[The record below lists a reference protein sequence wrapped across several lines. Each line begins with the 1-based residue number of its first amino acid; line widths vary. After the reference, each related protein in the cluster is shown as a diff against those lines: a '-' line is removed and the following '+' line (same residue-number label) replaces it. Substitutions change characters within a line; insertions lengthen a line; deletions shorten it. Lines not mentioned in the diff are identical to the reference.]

1 MMFCPNCGKRIPD
14 DARFCAICGAPVADE
29 QPSGIQTPSGS
40 SMDDIEFWDVDDDET
55 SYAAPAR
62 GTTRQA
68 APSRGIGQQAMPAAR
83 PTQQRMPA
91 RNAAP
96 QDMPARRNT
105 AQAVPGRANARQ
117 GMPAGRNAA
126 QATPGRANAWQGM
139 PAGRNAAQAAPGR
152 ANVRQDMPAGRSTA
166 QAAPGRANARHDM
179 SSGNAP
185 RRANTANNA
194 SRRSAVDSR
203 QARPTAPQRGSSHR
217 AASSSAWSIPNIV
230 SWVGALFILLSPFLP
245 VMKAEVSD
253 ATQRANYLTFILV
266 GSADGIYF
274 VIMAILLLAASI
286 AIAVMT
292 YLQSRVPRII
302 CAAVALLIGLFNFI
316 IVHMYVSGTSN
327 MGSSVSMLITILGA
341 IAVII
346 CSVLAPSRRK
356 RRINTR

>member
-1 MMFCPNCGKRIPD
+1 MFCPNCGKRIPD

-139 PAGRNAAQAAPGR
+139 PAG
-152 ANVRQDMPAGRSTA
+152 
-166 QAAPGRANARHDM
+166 
-179 SSGNAP
+179 NAP
-185 RRANTANNA
+185 RRSSTANNA
-194 SRRSAVDSR
+194 SRRNAVDSR
-203 QARPTAPQRGSSHR
+203 QARPAAPQRGSLHR
-217 AASSSAWSIPNIV
+217 AASSSVCSIPNIV
-230 SWVGALFILLSPFLP
+230 SWIGALFILLSPFLP

-253 ATQRANYLTFILV
+253 ATQRANYLTFVLV

-274 VIMAILLLAASI
+274 VIMAILLLAVSI

-302 CAAVALLIGLFNFI
+302 CAAVALLIGLFNLI
-316 IVHMYVSGTSN
+316 IVHAYVSNTSN

-346 CSVLAPSRRK
+346 GSVLAPARRK
-356 RRINTR
+356 RRTNTR